1 MQTFM
6 GWDANTWQQVI
17 GVCLFLG
24 VVLTIGLWSAA
35 IVIGI
40 VADKLSKKPYQKL
53 KRHQKLILTFGVMGL
68 LCILYGAFVEPF
80 WPEFT
85 FLKLSSSKLAPHCKV
100 RIIHIS
106 DVHSDPFPRLEERL
120 PAEIAALKPDI
131 IAFSGD
137 ALNCGE
143 GLPIYR
149 KFLTR
154 LAKIAPTFV
163 VKGNWDAWYFTDLDR
178 FGGTGATELDGT
190 AQKVAVG
197 DCAVWV
203 GGLPVG
209 TQKAVKDAMQNA
221 PVTDYRVFL
230 FHYPDFIE
238 EMEKNKID
246 LYLAGHTHGGQIA
259 LPFYGAIVTLSAR
272 GKQFESGLHN
282 FKDTYLYV
290 NRGIGMEGGKA
301 PRVRFCARPEITVI
315 DVTASTA
322 NR

>member
-1 MQTFM
+1 M
-6 GWDANTWQQVI
+6 GWDANTWQQAI
-17 GVCLFLG
+17 GVCVFLC
-24 VVLTIGLWSAA
+24 VVFTIGLWSAA
-35 IVIGI
+35 VVIGI
-40 VADKLSKKPYQKL
+40 LANRFSKKPHRPL
-53 KRHQKLILTFGVMGL
+53 KRRDKVVLVLGFFGF

-85 FLKLSSSKLAPHCKV
+85 NIKLTSNKLAAGCKL
-100 RIIHIS
+100 RIVHIS

-120 PAEIAALKPDI
+120 PDEIAALKPNI

-137 ALNCGE
+137 AINCAE
-143 GLPIYR
+143 GLPVYR

-163 VKGNWDAWYFTDLDR
+163 VKGNWDAWYFKELDR
-178 FGGTGATELDGT
+178 FGNTGATELDGT

-209 TQKAVKDAMQNA
+209 TQKSVKEAMQNV

-238 EMEKNKID
+238 EMEQNKID

-259 LPFYGAIVTLSAR
+259 LPLYGAIVTLSSR

-282 FKDTYLYV
+282 LKETYLYV

-301 PRVRFCARPEITVI
+301 PRVRFCARPEVTII
-315 DVTASTA
+315 DVSGAGS
-322 NR
+322 N